1 MNRYLKI
8 LLLILGLVYFIS
20 PVDIIP
26 EILIPYLGWIDDSV
40 VMWAVYHLFR
50 YGRMPEINA
59 WKKNLFST
67 PHFQNDRFK
76 NTSAQDKSKQYQKKS
91 PSGNDATDT
100 EQSREKKPPE
110 TPYEILGVRK
120 DASKKDIQKAYKD
133 AVKKY
138 HPDKVSHLGEEFF
151 ILANEKFIEI
161 QKAYN
166 FLIKNL

>member
-8 LLLILGLVYFIS
+8 ILLILGLIYFIS

-26 EILIPYLGWIDDSV
+26 EILIPFLGWIDDGV
-40 VMWAVYHLFR
+40 VMWALYHLFR
-50 YGRMPEINA
+50 YGRVPEINS

-67 PHFQNDRFK
+67 PYFQN
-76 NTSAQDKSKQYQKKS
+76 TSDQDKSKQYQKKS

-100 EQSREKKPPE
+100 EQSRKKSNE

-120 DASKKDIQKAYKD
+120 DASKKDIQKAYKN

-151 ILANEKFIEI
+151 TLANEKFIEI
-161 QKAYN
+161 QNAYN
-166 FLIKNL
+166 FLMKNL